1 MGDDV
6 GMMDI
11 QHIAAVAGCI
21 TAVTAALVVIYRIVR
36 WSRNI
41 TEGIRCLLRSDMLHT
56 YYKHVER
63 GTIRQYEA
71 EEFNKSYAGYKAL
84 DGNSFIDDVAKKVKD
99 WEITT

>member
-1 MGDDV
+1 MNEFAT
-6 GMMDI
+6 I
-11 QHIAAVAGCI
+11 AGC
-21 TAVTAALVVIYRIVR
+21 VTGGAAAIAIIYRIWK
-36 WSRNI
+36 WSQNI

-56 YYKHVER
+56 YYKHATT

-84 DGNSFIDDVAKKVKD
+84 DGNSFIDDVAEKVKS

>member
-1 MGDDV
+1 
-6 GMMDI
+6 
-11 QHIAAVAGCI
+11 
-21 TAVTAALVVIYRIVR
+21 
-36 WSRNI
+36 
-41 TEGIRCLLRSDMLHT
+41 MLHT